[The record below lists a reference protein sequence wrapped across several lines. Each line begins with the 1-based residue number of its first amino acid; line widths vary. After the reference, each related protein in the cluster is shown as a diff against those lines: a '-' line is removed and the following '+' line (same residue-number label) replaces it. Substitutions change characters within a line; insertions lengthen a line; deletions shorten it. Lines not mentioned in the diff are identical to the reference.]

1 MEYFDT
7 SSMESSLDAISSQLE
22 SVLLSMD
29 KLQYSLDVFLTGFLF
44 VLGVSVSV
52 AVLVFLYRAIKQ
64 LF

>member
-22 SVLLSMD
+22 SVLSSMD

>member
-22 SVLLSMD
+22 TILSSMD
-29 KLQYSLDVFLTGFLF
+29 KLQYSLDVFLIGFLF
-44 VLGVSVSV
+44 ALGVSVSV